1 MKDFKFFQKEDIIP
15 VYLRR
20 LNAFHVKLDELYCR
34 HTNFYYD
41 SEEFGKT
48 IQISNEVMVKIVLRQ
63 ITRYQEIGD
72 FYYNRFREEFGVTY
86 YVLESVKESIIN
98 EVENEI
104 V

>member
-20 LNAFHVKLDELYCR
+20 LNAFHIKLDELYCR
-34 HTNFYYD
+34 HTNFPYD
-41 SEEFGKT
+41 SEEFDKT

-86 YVLESVKESIIN
+86 YVLGSVKELIIN

>member
-1 MKDFKFFQKEDIIP
+1 MKDFKFFQKEDVIP

-20 LNAFHVKLDELYCR
+20 LNAFHIKLDELYCR
-34 HTNFYYD
+34 HTNFPYD
-41 SEEFGKT
+41 SEEFDKT

-63 ITRYQEIGD
+63 ITRYQQIGD
-72 FYYNRFREEFGVTY
+72 FYYNRFQEEFGVTY
-86 YVLESVKESIIN
+86 YVSGRDKELIIN